1 MAYGYFKDLVRRT
14 ASDKVLIDEAFK
26 IATNPKYDVY
36 QRGIASMV
44 YKLFDK
50 KSDSVTG
57 KSAKGSGV
65 NNEIKQNEQ

>member
-14 ASDKVLIDEAFK
+14 ASDKVLIDEAFN
-26 IATNPKYDVY
+26 IAKNPKYDVY

-57 KSAKGSGV
+57 KSAEGSGV